1 MTEPT
6 TDTITITAEL
16 TIPTAELSF
25 RFSRSS
31 GPGGQHVNRSETRV
45 ELRFDV
51 AHSPSLTDEQRAR
64 ILSRLAGYV
73 DGAGELHIVSSATRS
88 QADNRADT
96 VARFQALLA
105 AALHRRKR
113 RIATRPTGAARRQR
127 LEEKRRRAGI
137 KQTRQRVGG
146 DDGG

>member
-16 TIPTAELSF
+16 TIPAAELSF

-73 DGAGELHIVSSATRS
+73 DGGGELHIVSSATRS

-113 RIATRPTGAARRQR
+113 RVATRPTGAARRQR
-127 LEEKRRRAGI
+127 LEQKHRRAGI